1 MVKAWILLL
10 CSLMAAACNAPDT
23 EAIRFGLAAAPANLD
38 PRFATDATS
47 ERLNRLLYARLVD
60 FDAQARPVPSLA
72 SWEQLSATH
81 YRFRLHDQ
89 GRRFHDGE
97 RLTAA
102 DVAATYR
109 SVLAPDSGSPHRA
122 TLSLIERIEVLDED
136 RLDFFLTHADLLF
149 PGYLSLGI
157 VPASGIHGG
166 VPLHRR
172 PLGSGPFRFVA
183 WPQAG
188 RLELARVE
196 DGQRFVFEQ
205 VRDPTMRVL
214 KLLRGEVDLL
224 QNDLPPELL
233 DYLSGQDGIR
243 VYRARGGNFAYLGFN
258 LADPDTGQWRVRR
271 AVALAI
277 DRQAIIRH
285 VFRDA
290 ARPASALLPPEH
302 WAGAPGLE
310 DTQRDLAQARALLH
324 QAGYHAG
331 HPLRLSYK
339 TSSDPFRL
347 RVATVLQQQL
357 AEAGI
362 EVDIHSYDWGTF
374 YGDIKAGRF
383 QVYSL
388 AWVGVKSPDIFRY
401 AFHSASLPPD
411 GANRGRFSDAQVDAL
426 IGRATHAPAL
436 AQQAALYRELQALLL
451 ERLPYVPLWFEDQFF
466 AARDSIHG
474 YALDAHGDYDALVR
488 TTRGQSPTPVRAA
501 FNHAR

>member
-1 MVKAWILLL
+1 
-10 CSLMAAACNAPDT
+10 
-23 EAIRFGLAAAPANLD
+23 
-38 PRFATDATS
+38 
-47 ERLNRLLYARLVD
+47 
-60 FDAQARPVPSLA
+60 
-72 SWEQLSATH
+72 
-81 YRFRLHDQ
+81 
-89 GRRFHDGE
+89 
-97 RLTAA
+97 
-102 DVAATYR
+102 
-109 SVLAPDSGSPHRA
+109 
-122 TLSLIERIEVLDED
+122 
-136 RLDFFLTHADLLF
+136 
-149 PGYLSLGI
+149 
-157 VPASGIHGG
+157 
-166 VPLHRR
+166 
-172 PLGSGPFRFVA
+172 
-183 WPQAG
+183 
-188 RLELARVE
+188 
-196 DGQRFVFEQ
+196 
-205 VRDPTMRVL
+205 
-214 KLLRGEVDLL
+214 
-224 QNDLPPELL
+224 
-233 DYLSGQDGIR
+233 
-243 VYRARGGNFAYLGFN
+243 
-258 LADPDTGQWRVRR
+258 VRR

-451 ERLPYVPLWFEDQFF
+451 ERLPYAPLWFEDQFF

-501 FNHAR
+501 LNHAR

>member
-1 MVKAWILLL
+1 MVRAALLL
-10 CSLMAAACNAPDT
+10 FCSLTVAACSAPDT
-23 EAIRFGLAAAPANLD
+23 GAIRFGLASAPANLD
-38 PRFATDATS
+38 PRFATDASS
-47 ERLNRLLYARLVD
+47 ERINRLLYARLVD

-72 SWEQLSATH
+72 SWERLSATR
-81 YRFRLHDQ
+81 YRFQLRDRE
-89 GRRFHDGE
+89 RRFHNGA

-102 DVAATYR
+102 DVATTYR

-122 TLSLIERIEVLDED
+122 TLSLIERIEVLDDE
-136 RLDFFLTHADLLF
+136 RLDFVLTHADLLF

-157 VPASGIHGG
+157 LPASGIRNGF
-166 VPLHRR
+166 PFHRR

-188 RLELARVE
+188 KLELARVE
-196 DGQRFVFEQ
+196 DGQAFVFEQ
-205 VRDPTMRVL
+205 VSDPTMRVL

-233 DYLSGQDGIR
+233 DYLAGQDAIHVR
-243 VYRARGGNFAYLGFN
+243 RARGGNFAYLGFN
-258 LADPDTGQWRVRR
+258 LTDPDTGQWRVRR

-290 ARPASALLPPEH
+290 ARPAAALLPPEH

-310 DTQRDLAQARALLH
+310 ETERDLAQARALLRA
-324 QAGYHAG
+324 AGYGAA

-347 RVATVLQQQL
+347 RIATVLQQQL

-362 EVDIHSYDWGTF
+362 EVAIHSYDWGTF

-383 QVYSL
+383 QLYSL
-388 AWVGVKSPDIFRY
+388 SWVGVKSPDIFRY
-401 AFHSASLPPD
+401 VFHSASLPPD
-411 GANRGRFSDAQVDAL
+411 GANRGRLNDAQVDAL
-426 IGRATHAPAL
+426 ISRATGAPAL
-436 AQQAALYRELQALLL
+436 AEQAALYRQLQALLL

-466 AARDSIHG
+466 AANNTIQG

-488 TTRGQSPTPVRAA
+488 TARGQSRTPLQVGLS
-501 FNHAR
+501 HAR

>member
-1 MVKAWILLL
+1 MVRVWGLLL
-10 CSLMAAACNAPDT
+10 CSLLVAACSASDSA
-23 EAIRFGLAAAPANLD
+23 AIRFGLAAAPTNLD
-38 PRFATDATS
+38 PRFATDASS
-47 ERLNRLLYARLVD
+47 ERINRLLYARLVD

-72 SWEQLSATH
+72 SWDQLSATH
-81 YRFRLHDQ
+81 YRFRLNDQ
-89 GRRFHDGE
+89 GRRFHNGA
-97 RLTAA
+97 RLTSA

-122 TLSLIERIEVLDED
+122 TLGLIERIEVLDD
-136 RLDFFLTHADLLF
+136 NRFDFFLTHADLLF

-157 VPASGIHGG
+157 LPASGIRSGL
-166 VPLHRR
+166 PFHRQ

-188 RLELARVE
+188 RLELARVA
-196 DGQRFVFEQ
+196 DGQALVFEQ

-233 DYLSGQDGIR
+233 DYLAGQEGIQVR
-243 VYRARGGNFAYLGFN
+243 RATGGNFAYLGFN

-277 DRQAIIRH
+277 DRQAVIRY
-285 VFRDA
+285 VFRGA
-290 ARPASALLPPEH
+290 ARPAAALLPPEH

-310 DTQRDLAQARALLH
+310 ETRQDLTRARALLRA
-324 QAGYHAG
+324 AGYSAER
-331 HPLRLSYK
+331 PLRLSYK

-357 AEAGI
+357 AAAGI

-383 QVYSL
+383 QLYSL

-411 GANRGRFSDAQVDAL
+411 GANRGRLHDTQVDAL
-426 IGRATHAPAL
+426 IGQATKATAL
-436 AQQAALYRELQALLL
+436 SQQAALYRQLQARLLQ
-451 ERLPYVPLWFEDQFF
+451 RLPYVPLWFEDQFF
-466 AARDSIHG
+466 AASAAIEG
-474 YALDAHGDYDALVR
+474 YALDAHGDYDALVHTAR
-488 TTRGQSPTPVRAA
+488 RHSPLPVQAGLS
-501 FNHAR
+501 HAR

>member
-1 MVKAWILLL
+1 
-10 CSLMAAACNAPDT
+10 
-23 EAIRFGLAAAPANLD
+23 
-38 PRFATDATS
+38 
-47 ERLNRLLYARLVD
+47 
-60 FDAQARPVPSLA
+60 
-72 SWEQLSATH
+72 
-81 YRFRLHDQ
+81 
-89 GRRFHDGE
+89 
-97 RLTAA
+97 
-102 DVAATYR
+102 
-109 SVLAPDSGSPHRA
+109 
-122 TLSLIERIEVLDED
+122 
-136 RLDFFLTHADLLF
+136 
-149 PGYLSLGI
+149 
-157 VPASGIHGG
+157 
-166 VPLHRR
+166 
-172 PLGSGPFRFVA
+172 
-183 WPQAG
+183 
-188 RLELARVE
+188 
-196 DGQRFVFEQ
+196 
-205 VRDPTMRVL
+205 
-214 KLLRGEVDLL
+214 
-224 QNDLPPELL
+224 
-233 DYLSGQDGIR
+233 

-324 QAGYHAG
+324 EAGYHAG
-331 HPLRLSYK
+331 HPLRLGYK

-411 GANRGRFSDAQVDAL
+411 GANRGRFNDAQVDAL

-436 AQQAALYRELQALLL
+436 TQQAALYRELQALLL

-466 AARDSIHG
+466 AARDSIQG

-488 TTRGQSPTPVRAA
+488 TVRGQSPTPVQAA
-501 FNHAR
+501 LSHAR